1 MGSESSKK
9 AKLLRNSLKIIQ
21 TKGKM
26 ERIWNG
32 LKYFCYNL
40 LNSDSIKFLS
50 KLSNRRIRMKYVTS
64 RNVSCPKMYNITTF
78 YSTITSRFFCFHW
91 LSTFTIR
98 CCMSCWSKRTSQ
110 MIGKMSS
117 NWNFGMTK
125 NTKSR
130 KMNHWVNFIL
140 PFVVETISS
149 AAVATGSWARS
160 IFLFSWWLDHKS
172 VPLHFLV
179 IHFFDSSVG
188 IVIVLEF
195 LN

>member
-1 MGSESSKK
+1 
-9 AKLLRNSLKIIQ
+9 
-21 TKGKM
+21 M
-26 ERIWNG
+26 ENVGVRQNI
-32 LKYFCYNL
+32 LCYNVY
-40 LNSDSIKFLS
+40 NSIRKKFLS
-50 KLSNRRIRMKYVTS
+50 KLSNRRIWMKYVTS

-98 CCMSCWSKRTSQ
+98 CCMSCWLKRTSQ

-125 NTKSR
+125 NTKSK
-130 KMNHWVNFIL
+130 KMNHWVNFKL

-160 IFLFSWWLDHKS
+160 IFLFSWWFYHES

-179 IHFFDSSVG
+179 IHFLNSSVC

-195 LN
+195 LH